1 MKFRIED
8 LVTPEQE
15 RVAKLFQCPI
25 CLGVLHDP
33 VQTACDHHF
42 CSECLQQTQS
52 GACPVCKF
60 VLDAPDIKPL
70 KEVNVSMYRMMCK
83 IPVLCP
89 YREQE
94 KHSEDGTQTKRPR
107 TDRSCAWSGS
117 YSDLFDQHLTV
128 CESAPVQCGHC
139 AASFPRRDIE
149 QHEQTCEHRL
159 EQCPICGERM
169 RSEAQ
174 HMQDAAMVHVKIL
187 QAKLE
192 EKEKEKK
199 DAAAAVVTGALQ
211 TLHNEYKKQQTE
223 IAKCSKTTLVTRK
236 LDEVKAK
243 VDEAKAPGK
252 GYKLVLVVKGVE
264 KMIRDYD
271 TWISPR
277 RSSTAPFY
285 IELNPKGDTDSKPGH
300 FGVFVGTSGID
311 PQYQYEVEVAVGTMK
326 DTFSEVAGGN
336 VYGTTDF
343 GTLQRLRQDTK
354 DDAIVVSVRVINV
367 QYVVECQV

>member
-70 KEVNVSMYRMMCK
+70 KEVNKAMYRMMCK

-89 YREQE
+89 YREQV
-94 KHSEDGTQTKRPR
+94 KHSDDGVQTKRPR
-107 TDRSCAWSGS
+107 TDSSCAWSGS

-139 AASFPRRDIE
+139 AASFPRRDLE
-149 QHEQTCEHRL
+149 QHEQICEHRL
-159 EQCPICGERM
+159 EPCPICGERM
-169 RSEAQ
+169 RSETQ
-174 HMQDAAMVHVKIL
+174 HMQDAAMAHVKIL

-199 DAAAAVVTGALQ
+199 DTTAAVVTGALEALQ
-211 TLHNEYKKQQTE
+211 NEYKKQQAE

-243 VDEAKAPGK
+243 VDEGKVPGK
-252 GYKLVLVVKGVE
+252 GYKIVFIVKGVE
-264 KMIRDYD
+264 KMIREYHK
-271 TWISPR
+271 WQSPR
-277 RSSTAPFY
+277 FNHPFY
-285 IELNPKGDTDSKPGH
+285 IELFPKGDKDSDRGH
-300 FGVFVGTSGID
+300 FAVWVETLGID
-311 PQYQYEVEVAVGTMK
+311 PHYHYEVEAAVGTMK
-326 DTFSEVAGGN
+326 HTIPEVGGGN
-336 VYGTTDF
+336 ACGAPNF
-343 GTLQRLRQDTK
+343 GTLLGLRKDTMA
-354 DDAIVVSVRVINV
+354 DEIVVSVRVINV
-367 QYVVECQV
+367 KYVVECHT